1 MQNPRATN
9 DDLTAKARIRNAA
22 LDLYAQYGEDRVSLR
37 AIAAE
42 AGVTLGLVQHH
53 FKTKA
58 GLRQAVVELVAEYF
72 WQAVAGVDNQEGPA
86 AAATARR
93 EAVQRMLAENPPVLN
108 YIRREAFELE
118 KNEPIPL
125 LDVLIDNVRREV
137 TELRASGVAS
147 TERHESKQAIDVLV
161 RLMGELFLQPLV
173 DAAWQRLPHGDD
185 DPTPRVS
192 VTIKDN

>member
-1 MQNPRATN
+1 MENPRATN

-37 AIAAE
+37 TIAAE

-58 GLRQAVVELVAEYF
+58 GLRNAVDELVADYF
-72 WQAVAGVDNQEGPA
+72 WQAAGEADNRADPA
-86 AAATARR
+86 AAAAGRR
-93 EAVQRMLAENPPVLN
+93 EAVQRMLADNPPVLN
-108 YIRREAFELE
+108 YIRRAAFELE
-118 KNEPIPL
+118 HERVPL

-137 TELRASGVAS
+137 AELRTTGVAS
-147 TERHESKQAIDVLV
+147 TRREESKQVIAVLV

-173 DAAWQRLPHGDD
+173 DAAWQRLPHHDD
-185 DPTPRVS
+185 EPTPRLS
-192 VTIKDN
+192 VTIKDY